1 MTDLTLT
8 DLCKTYGVTQ
18 ALKPLNLTIPK
29 GSFTSI
35 LGPSG
40 SGKTTLLMLLAG
52 IETPTAGRIQFEDK
66 DITEIPLEKRH
77 VGIVFQHYALFP
89 HLSVRDN
96 ILYGVKRKLT
106 GDALEQKLQAMLEL
120 TALTGLEN
128 RYPAELSGGQ
138 QQRVAVARALATDP
152 DILLLDEPLSALD
165 AWTRSSLG
173 RQLRDIQQKTGI
185 TTVMVTHD
193 RSEALALSDFIV
205 ILNGG
210 ELEQAGTPETLYDHP
225 ESEFVATFVGGMNII
240 SDFADE
246 KLVCSSENSF
256 AGLGLRF
263 SDVKVNRA
271 TEASLSHP
279 DTVIGRLLITHFM
292 GDFIRAQFLLNDFK
306 TEITADIVRSEAVA
320 STLQIGELYA
330 LSLPKAL
337 LKGWTRHD

>member
-8 DLCKTYGVTQ
+8 GLYKTYGVTQ

-89 HLSVRDN
+89 HLTVRDN

-205 ILNGG
+205 ILNAGQ
-210 ELEQAGTPETLYDHP
+210 LEQAGTPETLYDHP

-240 SDFADE
+240 SEFADE
-246 KLVCSSENSF
+246 KLVCSSENFIKYFGS
-256 AGLGLRF
+256 
-263 SDVKVNRA
+263 
-271 TEASLSHP
+271 SLW
-279 DTVIGRLLITHFM
+279 F
-292 GDFIRAQFLLNDFK
+292 
-306 TEITADIVRSEAVA
+306 
-320 STLQIGELYA
+320 
-330 LSLPKAL
+330 
-337 LKGWTRHD
+337 

>member
-8 DLCKTYGVTQ
+8 GLCKTYGVTQ
-18 ALKPLNLTIPK
+18 ALKPLDLAIPK

-66 DITEIPLEKRH
+66 DLTQISLEKRNI
-77 VGIVFQHYALFP
+77 GIVFQHYALFP
-89 HLSVRDN
+89 HLTVKDN
-96 ILYGVKRKLT
+96 ILYGVKRKLA
-106 GDALEQKLQAMLEL
+106 GDALAQKLEAMLEL
-120 TALTGLEN
+120 TGLTGLEN
-128 RYPAELSGGQ
+128 RFPSELSGGQ

-152 DILLLDEPLSALD
+152 DLLLLDEPLSALD
-165 AWTRSSLG
+165 AWTRASLG
-173 RQLRDIQQKTGI
+173 RQLREIQQKTGI

-193 RSEALALSDFIV
+193 RAEALALSDFIV
-205 ILNGG
+205 ILNAGA
-210 ELEQAGTPETLYDHP
+210 LEQAGTPETLYDHP
-225 ESEFVATFVGGMNII
+225 QSEFVATFVGGMNVIT
-240 SDFADE
+240 DFTDKKQE
-246 KLVCSSENSF
+246 KSTKPC

-271 TEASLSHP
+271 TEAALSRP
-279 DTVIGRLLITHFM
+279 DTVIGRLLSTQFM

-320 STLQIGELYA
+320 TTLKAGELYA
-330 LSLPKAL
+330 LTLPQAL
-337 LKGWTRHD
+337 LRGWARHD